1 MTWRAAVRPHAP
13 PRPRS
18 ASRLDI
24 GAAAEPVY
32 TTRGCLRE
40 TASKTKTRRPLAAAA
55 ATVSLAI
62 FCSNP
67 VFGAAPT
74 PKPDVAVGAAM
85 VLALL
90 LGIALYRLYQ
100 RLAEETS
107 ARLRAERAM
116 RESVEPRIGREAAS
130 SLAEA
135 AEQARADKDRYFE
148 RLEEQVQRRTEELR
162 RSREEL
168 QAILD
173 NSPALIHVKDRDG
186 RYTVVNHRWAE
197 LAGVTEDHVLGHTDA
212 EVFPPETAAELSRDD
227 RRVLI
232 DGEPQ
237 QVEDIYRLGDEELVF
252 YTYKFPLLDDLG
264 RPYGVCGIAHEITEL
279 KRAEEEFRRARDLA
293 QEANR
298 AKSDFLANM
307 SHEIRTPLNAIIGM
321 TNLALGTELTAR
333 QRGYLNKAHRSAES
347 LLGIINDI
355 LDFSKI
361 EAGKLT
367 MEATELRIEDVL
379 DDLANAIGLKAEERR
394 VELLFDTDPAIPS
407 VLIGDPLRLGQVLI
421 NLGNNAVKFTDH
433 GEIVVKSRLVESDDR
448 QVKLHFAISDTG
460 IGLSAQQ
467 QARLF
472 RSFSQADSS
481 TTRRFGGTGLGLAIC
496 KRLTEMM
503 QGEIWV
509 ESEPGV
515 GSVFH
520 FTACFGLKAVA
531 LEQSPPPDTIA
542 EQRVLV
548 VDDNETACRLLA
560 MMVEGIG
567 LRVGR
572 AADGIS
578 ALNALLVAQQ
588 AGDPYRLVFMD
599 WRLPGMDGISAAGII
614 ADAPEL
620 MPKPRIIIV
629 TAYGQE
635 EVTETDDDIPIAG
648 YLTKPV
654 NASSVR
660 DAMRGVAGATALLS
674 VDAASS
680 QQREPRDQRTQQ
692 AQMLDLEDHVINR
705 QLTQEMPADTAVP
718 VDLARIPG
726 LDTAAGMAAC
736 GNDEGIYRS
745 LLARFRDRYQH
756 FDSDVRES
764 RHSRDRAATLRYI
777 HSLKGRA
784 ADLGAS
790 GIADIALELESAW
803 RQGAAMA
810 GVDRIIA
817 ELASELGRLT
827 NALAPLGPAAGP
839 TRPTISA
846 TLPARTLERCLALAN
861 DAQQLLD
868 DSDAG
873 ALATVAALTQLLGA
887 SGLLAEHALRLE
899 AQVQE
904 FDFARAMTTL
914 SELMELLR
922 QTRASAA
929 DDPHG
934 TDDTEALLDHIAEL
948 LEDDDPSAAE
958 PLARLRGR
966 SQVETRLLT
975 TLGGHI
981 DVLDFDAARQT
992 LTRLRRAD
1000 ADILL
1005 KDAD

>member
-1 MTWRAAVRPHAP
+1 M
-13 PRPRS
+13 
-18 ASRLDI
+18 
-24 GAAAEPVY
+24 
-32 TTRGCLRE
+32 
-40 TASKTKTRRPLAAAA
+40 
-55 ATVSLAI
+55 

-74 PKPDVAVGAAM
+74 PKPDVAAGAAM

-116 RESVEPRIGREAAS
+116 REGVEPPVGREAAS

-212 EVFPPETAAELSRDD
+212 EVFPPETAVELSRDD

-394 VELLFDTDPAIPS
+394 IELLFDTDPAIPS

-467 QARLF
+467 RARLF

-531 LEQSPPPDTIA
+531 PEQSPPPAAIA

-548 VDDNETACRLLA
+548 VDDNETAGRLLA

-567 LRVGR
+567 LRAGR

-578 ALNALLVAQQ
+578 ALNALLAAQQ

-620 MPKPRIIIV
+620 MPKPRIVIV

-654 NASSVR
+654 TASSVL
-660 DAMRGVAGATALLS
+660 DAVRSVTGATALVA

-680 QQREPRDQRTQQ
+680 QQSEPRDQRTQQ
-692 AQMLDLEDHVINR
+692 AQMLDLEDHVIHR
-705 QLTQEMPADTAVP
+705 QLTQEMPADTAVA

-726 LDTAAGMAAC
+726 LDIAAGMAAC
-736 GNDEGIYRS
+736 GNDEDLYRS
-745 LLARFRDRYQH
+745 LLARFRDRYRH
-756 FDSDVRES
+756 FENDIRES
-764 RHSRDRAATLRYI
+764 QHSRDRAATLRYV
-777 HSLKGRA
+777 HSLKASA
-784 ADLGAS
+784 ANLGAN
-790 GIADIALELESAW
+790 GIAGTTLELESAW

-817 ELASELGRLT
+817 ELASDLGRLC

-861 DAQQLLD
+861 EAQQLLD

-887 SGLLAEHALRLE
+887 SGLLAEQALRLE

-904 FDFARAMTTL
+904 FDFTRAMTTL
-914 SELMELLR
+914 SELTEQLR
-922 QTRASAA
+922 EARASAA
-929 DDPHG
+929 DDPQA

-958 PLARLRGR
+958 PLAQLRGR
-966 SQVETRLLT
+966 GQVETRLLA
-975 TLGGHI
+975 TLGAHI

-992 LTRLRRAD
+992 LTRLRHAD
-1000 ADILL
+1000 ADILV